1 MGTPASTVRSRASRA
16 RRQATRH
23 AVGTSIVRQVYA
35 DVKTLVPAH
44 AAWVAQSAGLTG
56 PEQATATARVNDH
69 LGAALLAWL
78 DLPDRE
84 RLALLKRYMRI
95 ARAPA

>member
-1 MGTPASTVRSRASRA
+1 MTNPGTVRSRASRA
-16 RRQATRH
+16 RRRATRCL
-23 AVGTSIVRQVYA
+23 VGSSIVRGVYENVQA
-35 DVKTLVPAH
+35 LVPAH

-56 PEQATATARVNDH
+56 PEQATATARISDH

-78 DLPDRE
+78 ALPDRE
-84 RLALLKRYMRI
+84 RLVFLKTYMRT

>member
-1 MGTPASTVRSRASRA
+1 MNSPGTVRARASRA
-16 RRQATRH
+16 RRRSTRH

-35 DVKTLVPAH
+35 DVKALVPAH
-44 AAWVAQSAGLTG
+44 AAWVEKSNGLTG
-56 PEQATATARVNDH
+56 PEHATGSARIADH

-78 DLPDRE
+78 SLPDRE
-84 RLALLKRYMRI
+84 RALHLKRYMRM

>member
-1 MGTPASTVRSRASRA
+1 MTTPASTVRSRASRA

-23 AVGTSIVRQVYA
+23 AVGSAIVRKVYD
-35 DVKTLVPAH
+35 DVKRCRVDH
-44 AAWVAQSAGLTG
+44 AAWVERSNGLTG
-56 PEQATATARVNDH
+56 PEQATGSARIADH

-78 DLPDRE
+78 ALPDRE
-84 RLALLKRYMRI
+84 RLVFLKRYMRL